1 MSAMDGQAA
10 IVAGRLFRDGEAD
23 TDAAMTTIEAT
34 RALTLPQLVAEYRR
48 QARIYRR
55 NGGWPIGL
63 GEPETPEQAAVWAA
77 RVAMWCIWYYLGEES
92 DRRALA
98 AALRDEHW
106 TLYMID
112 GLRQDQKEAGE
123 GRPEEMAYEVA
134 QLRRVRATV
143 AAELRR

>member
-23 TDAAMTTIEAT
+23 TGATMTTIQAT

-77 RVAMWCIWYYLGEES
+77 RVAMWCVWYHLGEECG
-92 DRRALA
+92 RRKLA
-98 AALRDEHW
+98 GALREEHW
-106 TLYMID
+106 ALYMID
-112 GLRQDQKEAGE
+112 GLRQDQAAAGK
-123 GRPEEMAYEVA
+123 GRPDEMAYEVA
-134 QLRRVRATV
+134 QLRQQRAVV
-143 AAELRR
+143 ADELRR